1 MALPPARLSGERGRP
16 PEWAVQTTFQT
27 GSEQTIVFVVW
38 LASDH
43 MHLYIDA
50 TPDYAL
56 DEIVHT
62 IREHLEHALTHLFP
76 ALRPSHQPA

>member
-1 MALPPARLSGERGRP
+1 
-16 PEWAVQTTFQT
+16 VQTTFQT

-62 IREHLEHALTHLFP
+62 LREHLEHALTHLFP